1 MEGRREVFDRGTDPG
16 TEGETVRDEVEPGE
30 RWEFGEE
37 VTDAFDDMLRRS
49 IPQYA
54 LMRELVW
61 RVGLPFQSGRHDVV
75 DLGCSRG
82 GALALISEEEPEG
95 WESPKRMVGLEVS
108 RPMAKAA
115 RERFAGDPRVEVR
128 RHDLREGVPR
138 DLDPTLIL
146 SVLTLQFT
154 PIEHRQRILAACF
167 ERLRPGGAL
176 ILVEK
181 VLGDGAPMD
190 ELLTST
196 YWDTKREAG
205 YTERQIRRKAMSLEG
220 VLVPVTARWNEDMLR
235 KTGFAHV
242 DGFWRCLNFA
252 GWLAVKGA

>member
-1 MEGRREVFDRGTDPG
+1 MEELPKVF
-16 TEGETVRDEVEPGE
+16 DEVEVPEGQK
-30 RWEFGEE
+30 WEFGQD
-37 VTDAFDDMLRRS
+37 VTDAFDDMLKRS
-49 IPQYA
+49 IPQHG

-61 RVGLPFQSGRHDVV
+61 RVGLPFQSNRHDVV

-82 GALALISEEEPEG
+82 GALSLVAAGEVVEG
-95 WESPKRMVGLEVS
+95 YEAPKRMVGLEIS

-115 RERFAGDPRVEVR
+115 RERFAGDRRVEIR
-128 RHDLREGVPR
+128 RHDLRSGVPG

-154 PIEHRQRILAACF
+154 PIEHRQRILAACY

-176 ILVEK
+176 VLVEK
-181 VLGDGAPMD
+181 VLGDGAVMD
-190 ELLTST
+190 EVLVST

-220 VLVPVTARWNEDMLR
+220 VLVPVTARWNEELLR

-252 GWLAVKGA
+252 GWLAVKA